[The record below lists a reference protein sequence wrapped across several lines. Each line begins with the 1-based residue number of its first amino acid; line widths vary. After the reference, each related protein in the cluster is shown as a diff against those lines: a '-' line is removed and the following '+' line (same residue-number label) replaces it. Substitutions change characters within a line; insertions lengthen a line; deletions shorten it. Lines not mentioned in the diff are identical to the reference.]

1 MLIVVVVLYTLCY
14 FPLNIVWVSTTI
26 LLWWLWSHFVI
37 TFFFSQQTVC
47 HIISIKSCSLDKLW
61 RQKLH
66 CCHNNNINQNLSL
79 NLPALTPKTRIKLSF
94 WTYQRRLS
102 RRLRLWRCQS
112 WLCSSYCLCETALGM
127 RRGEKAISG
136 RIWDLQS
143 QKDVVHVF
151 AKMLCVEEGSA
162 PSKQKGQFQTF
173 SVHIFF

>member
-1 MLIVVVVLYTLCY
+1 MTKYGRMRKKKNLKKALT
-14 FPLNIVWVSTTI
+14 
-26 LLWWLWSHFVI
+26 
-37 TFFFSQQTVC
+37 
-47 HIISIKSCSLDKLW
+47 SI
-61 RQKLH
+61 
-66 CCHNNNINQNLSL
+66 NPNNINQTLSL

-136 RIWDLQS
+136 RIWDLQW
-143 QKDVVHVF
+143 QKGVVHVF
-151 AKMLCVEEGSA
+151 AKIPCVEEGSA

-173 SVHIFF
+173 SVHIFFRSVEIAIAFIREKR